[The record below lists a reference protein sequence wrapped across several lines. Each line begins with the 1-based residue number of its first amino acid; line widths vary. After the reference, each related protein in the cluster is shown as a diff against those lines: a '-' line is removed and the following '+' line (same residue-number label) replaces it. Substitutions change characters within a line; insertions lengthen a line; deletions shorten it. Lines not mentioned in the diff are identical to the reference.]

1 MSIFEELLGVEPA
14 ESIENRWIDDLIA
27 GRLWAATSV
36 LQTTN
41 AGALISIWNPP
52 DSRRACAVKAI
63 VASVD
68 TSAPISILLSFLD
81 SPVGAV
87 APRDDRG
94 VPGSNTWQNLR
105 PDLGRRG
112 DLLEIRQSTITAAP
126 YPGQAFF
133 HTFVANLAPLQIVAL
148 PWVTILQPGRGV
160 LAATGVASLT
170 LVITWIVR
178 PLSGRLPD

>member
-27 GRLWAATSV
+27 GRLWAATSF

-63 VASVD
+63 VFSVD

-87 APRDDRG
+87 APRDAG
-94 VPGSNTWQNLR
+94 VPGINTWQNLR

-112 DLLEIRQSTITAAP
+112 DLLEIRQSTITGGP

-133 HTFVANLAPLQIVAL
+133 QTFVANLAPLQIVAL
-148 PWVTILQPGRGV
+148 PWITILQPGRGV
-160 LAATGVASLT
+160 LAGTAVASLT
-170 LVITWIVR
+170 LVSTWIVR